1 MSTSPSPWFRR
12 PAWWPAAEVWRASRR
27 SWLSNNLGREG
38 PMWMAWVWTV
48 GFCALMALGF
58 TLLGFATS
66 GGRGPAW
73 AAFHGWVDWYG
84 RNFIVTMTI
93 GAVIHVMFDL
103 LALVLRPQ
111 TLRAWPAWGR
121 TVFFAGVPLTGLVV
135 GWPLGMAL
143 AGVDVMQI
151 TSGLHGVRSALAAL
165 AMGLVLTFVIHHF
178 FLAKTRQI
186 EAERRATEA
195 QLRLLQAQMEPH
207 FLFNTLAN
215 VQTLIDHDPPRA
227 RAMLETFTDYLR
239 ATLTQMRTTHSTVG
253 AELDLAETYLK
264 LLQTRMEDRLSYS
277 LEVDAGVRDLP
288 LPSLT
293 LQPLVENAIHHGL
306 EPKVEG
312 GTVKVRA
319 RRDGE
324 RLVIE
329 VIDDGLG
336 LNGAPR
342 RPRRPGSGVALSNL
356 RERLQSVYRV
366 QTATLL
372 LEPAA
377 GPGTGTRVALT
388 VPLAFDH
395 EPAGASQ

>member
-1 MSTSPSPWFRR
+1 
-12 PAWWPAAEVWRASRR
+12 
-27 SWLSNNLGREG
+27 
-38 PMWMAWVWTV
+38 MAWVWTV
-48 GFCALMALGF
+48 SFCALMALGF
-58 TLLGFATS
+58 TLLGYATS
-66 GGRGPAW
+66 GGRGPTG
-73 AAFHGWVDWYG
+73 AAFQGWVDWYG

-93 GAVIHVMFDL
+93 GAIIHVMFDL

-111 TLRAWPAWGR
+111 TVNAWPSWGR
-121 TVFFAGVPLTGLVV
+121 TVFFAGVPLAGLTL
-135 GWPLGMAL
+135 GWPLGMVL
-143 AGVDVMQI
+143 AGVDVMKMA
-151 TSGLHGVRSALAAL
+151 SGMHGVRSALAAL

-227 RAMLETFTDYLR
+227 REMLETFTDYLR
-239 ATLTQMRTTHSTVG
+239 ATLTQMRTPRSTVG

-264 LLQTRMEDRLSYS
+264 LLQTRMEDRLNYT

-312 GTVKVRA
+312 GTVNVRA

-336 LNGAPR
+336 PTAAPR
-342 RPRRPGSGVALSNL
+342 RPRRPGSGVALANL

-366 QTATLL
+366 QTASLV
-372 LEPAA
+372 LEPVA
-377 GPGTGTRVALT
+377 GPATGTRVALT
-388 VPLAFDH
+388 VPLAFDRP
-395 EPAGASQ
+395 PAVESA

>member
-1 MSTSPSPWFRR
+1 
-12 PAWWPAAEVWRASRR
+12 
-27 SWLSNNLGREG
+27 
-38 PMWMAWVWTV
+38 
-48 GFCALMALGF
+48 
-58 TLLGFATS
+58 
-66 GGRGPAW
+66 
-73 AAFHGWVDWYG
+73 
-84 RNFIVTMTI
+84 
-93 GAVIHVMFDL
+93 
-103 LALVLRPQ
+103 
-111 TLRAWPAWGR
+111 
-121 TVFFAGVPLTGLVV
+121 
-135 GWPLGMAL
+135 
-143 AGVDVMQI
+143 
-151 TSGLHGVRSALAAL
+151 
-165 AMGLVLTFVIHHF
+165 
-178 FLAKTRQI
+178 
-186 EAERRATEA
+186 
-195 QLRLLQAQMEPH
+195 
-207 FLFNTLAN
+207 
-215 VQTLIDHDPPRA
+215 
-227 RAMLETFTDYLR
+227 MLETFTDYLR

-264 LLQTRMEDRLSYS
+264 LLQTRMEDRLSYT

-395 EPAGASQ
+395 EPAGASH